1 MAYFPK
7 PAFWSEDPSLLT
19 SSEDEESDS
28 RYRIT
33 HQHAKTKRQGKTK
46 RSKGQE
52 KNKDFWT
59 WEQIMNGEGPWAKA
73 GENRRSQ
80 EEREAAKAQERWFEE
95 AARRRGWK
103 PEKPWEQVE
112 ALRRAEATWERN
124 RSYEGTRLARKPKKP
139 PGVTSA
145 GTSHQV

>member
-1 MAYFPK
+1 MAYFPEA
-7 PAFWSEDPSLLT
+7 AFWSEDPSLLT

-33 HQHAKTKRQGKTK
+33 HHHAKTKRQRETK
-46 RSKGQE
+46 QSKGQE
-52 KNKDFWT
+52 RKDFWT

-73 GENRRSQ
+73 GENRRPKA
-80 EEREAAKAQERWFEE
+80 ELEAR
-95 AARRRGWK
+95 
-103 PEKPWEQVE
+103 
-112 ALRRAEATWERN
+112 RRAEATGERN

-145 GTSHQV
+145 GTTHQG